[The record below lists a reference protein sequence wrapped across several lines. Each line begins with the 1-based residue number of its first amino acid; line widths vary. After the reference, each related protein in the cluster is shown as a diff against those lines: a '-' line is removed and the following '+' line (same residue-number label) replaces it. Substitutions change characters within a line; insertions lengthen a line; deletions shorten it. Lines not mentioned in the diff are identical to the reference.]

1 MYMAKKV
8 FLSENLAYLRKK
20 QGLRQLQ
27 LAELVGVKPTTLSN
41 YEKGISNPDLE
52 TLGRLK
58 EVLHV
63 SADDLV
69 YLSPAQF
76 QLQCEAPKKIH
87 FQVAELKSRYLAIS
101 EAMKKFTEAQKVLCD
116 YQKSDPIYISL
127 PDLPTNSLYSPFK
140 SMEAASGKM
149 EHQAIEAANVKKF

>member
-1 MYMAKKV
+1 MAKKV

-58 EVLHV
+58 EALHV

-101 EAMKKFTEAQKVLCD
+101 EAMKKLTEAQKVLYD
-116 YQKSDPIYISL
+116 YQANTPTYLPFADFIQDKIYHQG
-127 PDLPTNSLYSPFK
+127 K
-140 SMEAASGKM
+140 EAEAVPGKM
-149 EHQAIEAANVKKF
+149 EHQVAKVPNMEKF